1 MAATKI
7 RGITIELGADTSKLT
22 KAFKDV
28 SKELSTVDKNLKDVN
43 KLLKLDPKNVE
54 LLGQKQEYL
63 NKAVELTQKKLEE
76 EKKLLAEMPSAA
88 DGSLTEQQK
97 ALQREIEATTIQ
109 LDKYNKE
116 LEETKDKSDQQT
128 GLVGKLKDK
137 FGEFKDKLGDV
148 GDKLSKFGLAM
159 QGVKAGFEMVSGA
172 VNMAVNAYKQFIG
185 DTVTMADELME
196 QSVVTGLSTD
206 ALQEYAFMAEL
217 VDTDVSTITGSMAK
231 MTKNMATASKGT
243 GDAYNAFKKLG
254 VAVTDES
261 GELRDANEV
270 FQEAITALGN
280 MDNETEANALA
291 MQIFG
296 KSAMELNPLIDAGAE
311 AIEEYRNQ
319 AHEMGYVLDTETL
332 EALGGVDDTMQLLT
346 NQFTAVKN
354 EIAVALLPIVQ
365 EITTAFL
372 EWAQSVDWEKV
383 GQIIKAVFDGI
394 GAAINAVIPIVKTI
408 IEWFGKIVEAV
419 KSIFTMK
426 WEWPKIPLP
435 HFGITPKGWRLKDL
449 FSGTIPKL
457 NIEWYAKGMEGMVLD
472 GATIFG
478 MNNKGQLMGGGER
491 GREVIIG
498 ENKLKSMMGGT
509 NIVINVNEANN
520 AEATAEAV
528 MNRIQMTLAAEG
540 RTWQ

>member
-22 KAFKDV
+22 QAFKDV
-28 SKELSTVDKNLKDVN
+28 SKELNAVDKNLKDVN
-43 KLLKLDPKNVE
+43 KMLKFDPKNVM
-54 LLGQKQEYL
+54 LLGQKQDYL
-63 NKAVELTQKKLEE
+63 SKAIELTTKKLKEE
-76 EKKLLAEMPSAA
+76 AQLYKQMPSND
-88 DGSLTEQQK
+88 DGTLTEQQK
-97 ALQREIEATTIQ
+97 ALQREIAETSSKLVAY
-109 LDKYNKE
+109 KKE
-116 LEETKDKSDQQT
+116 LEAVKNKDEQVVKVEEAHQSVLD
-128 GLVGKLKDK
+128 KLKDK
-137 FGEFKDKLGDV
+137 LGGV

-159 QGVKAGFEMVSGA
+159 QGVKAGFELVAGA
-172 VNMAVNAYKQFIG
+172 VDMAVNAYNKFIG
-185 DTVTMADELME
+185 DTVSMADELME

-311 AIEEYRNQ
+311 AIEEYRQQ

-332 EALGGVDDTMQLLT
+332 EALGGVDDTMQLLN

-394 GAAINAVIPIVKTI
+394 GAAINAVIPIVKKI

-528 MNRIQMTLAAEG
+528 MNRIQLTLAAEG

>member
-22 KAFKDV
+22 QAFKDV

-261 GELRDANEV
+261 GELRDANVV
-270 FQEAITALGN
+270 FQEAITALGQ

-354 EIAVALLPIVQ
+354 EIAVAVLPIVQ

-372 EWAQSVDWEKV
+372 EWAQSVDWEKI

-394 GAAINAVIPIVKTI
+394 GAAIKAVIPIVKTI

-426 WEWPKIPLP
+426 WQWPKIPLP

-528 MNRIQMTLAAEG
+528 MNRIQMSLAAEG

>member
-270 FQEAITALGN
+270 FQEAITALGQ

-332 EALGGVDDTMQLLT
+332 EALGGVDDTMQLLN

-528 MNRIQMTLAAEG
+528 MNRIQLTLAAEG